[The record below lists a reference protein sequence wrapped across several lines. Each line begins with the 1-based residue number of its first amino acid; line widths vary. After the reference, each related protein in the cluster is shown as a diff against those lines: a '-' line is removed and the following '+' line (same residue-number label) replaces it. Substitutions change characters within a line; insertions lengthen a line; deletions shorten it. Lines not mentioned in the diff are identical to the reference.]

1 MRNMTPRARK
11 GIVLFP
17 LFYLTSWNF
26 VLGQFHCSRARQH
39 EATSVGRLPAV
50 GAVAALEAAV
60 WAAWPTVSMNVRVLL
75 CSSPIFPVTQL
86 VMSQVALP
94 HHRGGVLL
102 QKRRRH
108 VLGQHVA
115 AVLFRRY
122 AMYPYVL

>member
-1 MRNMTPRARK
+1 MTPRARK

-17 LFYLTSWNF
+17 SFHSTSWNF
-26 VLGQFHCSRARQH
+26 VLGQFHCSRARRH
-39 EATSVGRLPAV
+39 AATSVGCLLAI
-50 GAVAALEAAV
+50 GAAAALEAAV

-94 HHRGGVLL
+94 HHGGGVLP

-108 VLGQHVA
+108 VLTQHIA
-115 AVLFRRY
+115 AVLI
-122 AMYPYVL
+122 